1 MKKYLL
7 FYISFIVAFSSC
19 QKDKTSP
26 VLDDVDVRLADS
38 LAQYQSTLASAP
50 YGWKAYLL
58 TNIDIAVDFTMKFN
72 DKNRV
77 VMTAE
82 YGADEE
88 ESSYRLKA
96 LQRPTLLFDT
106 YSILHELSDPNP
118 NVLGGGVGTGY
129 KADFEFALISA
140 TKDKILLEGT
150 FNKSKLI
157 LIRAESKDDLEST
170 YNNTSSMQGKLSQI
184 HTYFKRTE
192 IGGKNYE
199 AKIDVG
205 NKRINFISAETGDNV
220 GSNFYV
226 VKNEVKFF
234 NPIVIGADSIVSLSN
249 VKYDP
254 SGFLS
259 ASSGALNLKITESI
273 TPMNY
278 DKTAVTRFWRSD
290 RQISF
295 SAWVKDGQ
303 EDYLNDN
310 SVSLGTGMNR
320 RIAWLDYGPGYDLLG
335 YAQGNSLYFGTAIA
349 STIDLQ
355 TGLIKYQY
363 VGALGTIPAAYRN
376 IILQTALDFTDP
388 KGLYVI
394 ETALGQYDLVTVS
407 DARKW
412 ISFGQ

>member
-7 FYISFIVAFSSC
+7 FSILFLIVLSSC
-19 QKDKTSP
+19 KKDKTSAIM
-26 VLDDVDVRLADS
+26 DDVDIRLADS
-38 LAQYQSTLASAP
+38 LARYQATLYSAQF
-50 YGWKAYLL
+50 GWKAYLL
-58 TNIDIAVDFTMKFN
+58 TNTNIAVDFTMKFN

-77 VMTAE
+77 IMNAE
-82 YGADEE
+82 YEEDQE

-129 KADFEFALISA
+129 KADFEFAFISA
-140 TKDKILLEGT
+140 TKDKIVLEGT
-150 FNKSKLI
+150 FNKSKLV

-170 YNNTSSMQGKLSQI
+170 YDETMSMQDKLSKI

-192 IGGKNYE
+192 ISGKSYE
-199 AKIDVG
+199 AKIDIG
-205 NKRINFISAETGDNV
+205 NKRINFISSETGDNV

-226 VKNEVKFF
+226 VKNDIKFF
-234 NPIVIGADSIVSLSN
+234 SPIVLGKDSLVGLSN
-249 VKYDP
+249 LKYDP
-254 SGFLS
+254 SGFLV
-259 ASSGALNLKITESI
+259 ANSGVLDLKITESI

-295 SAWVKDGQ
+295 TPWVKDGI

-310 SVSLGTGMNR
+310 SVSIGTGMNR
-320 RIAWLDYGPGYDLLG
+320 RLAWLDYGPGYDLLG

-363 VGALGTIPAAYRN
+363 LGTLGTIPAAYRN

-412 ISFGQ
+412 ISFGR

>member
-1 MKKYLL
+1 M
-7 FYISFIVAFSSC
+7 
-19 QKDKTSP
+19 
-26 VLDDVDVRLADS
+26 DDVDVRLTDS
-38 LAQYQSTLASAP
+38 LAQYQTALVSAK

-72 DKNRV
+72 DRNRV
-77 VMTAE
+77 VMNAE
-82 YGADEE
+82 YQINQE

-129 KADFEFALISA
+129 KADFEFAIIST
-140 TKDKILLEGT
+140 TKDKIVLEGT

-157 LIRAESKDDLEST
+157 LIRAESEEDLAST
-170 YNNTSSMQGKLSQI
+170 YEETTSMQDKLSQI

-192 IGGKNYE
+192 IAGKNYE

-205 NKRINFISAETGDNV
+205 SKRINFISAETGENV

-226 VKNEVKFF
+226 VKDDIRFF
-234 NPIVIGADSIVSLSN
+234 NPILIGKDSIAGLSN

-254 SGFLS
+254 SGFLA
-259 ASSGALNLKITESI
+259 ASSGTLNLKITESI

-290 RQISF
+290 RQIAF
-295 SAWVKDGQ
+295 TPWVKDGE

-310 SVSLGTGMNR
+310 SVSVGTGINR
-320 RIAWLDYGPGYDLLG
+320 RIAWLDYGPGYDLLA
-335 YAQGNSLYFGTAIA
+335 YAQGNSIYFGTAIA
-349 STIDLQ
+349 GTIDLQ
-355 TGLIKYQY
+355 SGLIKYQY
-363 VGALGTIPAAYRN
+363 LGTLGTIPAAYRN

-412 ISFGQ
+412 ISFGR